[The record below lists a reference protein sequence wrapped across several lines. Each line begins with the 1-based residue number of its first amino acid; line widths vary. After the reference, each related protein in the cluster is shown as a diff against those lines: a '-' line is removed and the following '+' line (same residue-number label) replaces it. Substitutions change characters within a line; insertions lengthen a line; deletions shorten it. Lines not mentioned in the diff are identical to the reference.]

1 MPFTLIMLPPQSIT
15 SLSWADRLATELPDV
30 TVLTPA
36 DTAEAVPGLQRADA
50 AFGSLPEELVQ
61 YADRL
66 RWLQAP
72 AAGPPTGF
80 YNAELVRHPAV
91 VTNMRGTYT
100 DLVAT
105 HAVALLLALARDL
118 PRYAAQQYRGE
129 WMPDPDAGS
138 YLYLPKATLLI
149 VGVGALGAEVARLM
163 AAFGSRIIATDARL
177 TKAPPHVE
185 SLYPPER
192 LDDLLP
198 TADAVIVTAPHTPST
213 ELLFV
218 ARTFDLMKAG
228 SFFINVG
235 RGAIVDT
242 DDLISALRSNRLR
255 GAGLDVLAQ
264 EPLPAGHPLWTTPG
278 VILTPH
284 VAAAGFDYQE
294 RRYAVLLENARLFA
308 AGEPLTN
315 VVDKESWF

>member
-1 MPFTLIMLPPQSIT
+1 MSFTLIMLPPQSTT
-15 SLSWADRLATELPDV
+15 SRSWADRLASELPGV

-36 DTAEAVPGLQRADA
+36 DTAEAIPALQRADA

-61 YADRL
+61 HARGL

-72 AAGPPTGF
+72 AAGPPAGF
-80 YNAELVRHPAV
+80 YNAELVRHPTV

-100 DLVAT
+100 DLVAA
-105 HAVALLLALARDL
+105 HAVALLLALARRL
-118 PRYAAQQYRGE
+118 PQYTAQQYQGV
-129 WMPDPDAGS
+129 WLPDPDPGS
-138 YLYLPKATLLI
+138 YLYFPEATLLI

-163 AAFGSRIIATDARL
+163 AAFGSRILATDARL
-177 TKAPPHVE
+177 TEAPPHVE
-185 SLYPPER
+185 SLYPPQR

-198 TADAVIVTAPHTPST
+198 AADAVIVTAPHTPST
-213 ELLFV
+213 ERLF
-218 ARTFDLMKAG
+218 AKRTFDLMKEG
-228 SFFINVG
+228 SFFVNVG

-242 DDLISALRSNRLR
+242 DDLIDALRSNRLR
-255 GAGLDVLAQ
+255 GAGLDVLAH

-294 RRYAVLLENARLFA
+294 RRYAVLLDNAQRFA
-308 AGEPLTN
+308 AGKPLIN
-315 VVDKESWF
+315 VVDKERWF